1 MIDEKDVAE
10 YVDELALYIDSEAP
24 ADLKVKVQ
32 EKIKTAIITGENKM
46 SSIKEYF
53 KQEGRIEGIQEGRKE
68 GKEEGKMEGRKEG
81 LEEGF
86 KRVAFNMLK
95 NGESAE
101 KIALFTGLSTE

>member
-1 MIDEKDVAE
+1 
-10 YVDELALYIDSEAP
+10 
-24 ADLKVKVQ
+24 
-32 EKIKTAIITGENKM
+32 M